1 MSDRDFTA
9 GVPEADLASGSMI
22 AGRLGEDEV
31 LLVREGDRVHAI
43 GASCSHY
50 HAPLADGLVISG
62 TIRCPWHHA
71 CFDLKTGGV
80 VRAPALSPLPVW
92 QVEKRDGRFF
102 VGAKV
107 QPDRSAPVRKPE
119 SVVIVGAGAAG
130 VNAAVTLRS
139 EGYTGRI
146 VVISRD
152 TDFPFDK
159 PNLSKD
165 YLAGTAPAEW
175 LPLHPHQYY
184 EDQRIEVRL
193 GETVAGV
200 DTTAKSIT
208 TSSGDR
214 ISYGALVLATGATPR
229 KLPDTSARVFY
240 LRTQQDAERIA
251 QEAASARR
259 AVVIGS
265 SFIGLEVAASL
276 RQKGLHVTVTSP
288 DGIPL
293 ERVLG
298 KEVGERVRAIHEDRG
313 VVFRLGQPKLDD
325 ALLRDADLIVA
336 GIGVSPEIQLAKD
349 AGIATSDGILVNE
362 YLETSA
368 PGVYACGDVASW
380 PGGPMKEHLRVE
392 HWVVA
397 GRQGQTVARN
407 ILGQRRPFDAIP
419 FFWSAHFDV
428 VISYVGHGTGT
439 DEIEIRGSLAAN
451 DATVVYRRGGRT
463 TAVAT
468 VGRDLVSLR
477 AEAAME
483 RGDFDQCDRS
493 AISSMS

>member
-1 MSDRDFTA
+1 MSDRDLTV
-9 GVPEADLASGSMI
+9 GVPESELTSGSMI

-31 LLVREGDRVHAI
+31 LLVNEGDRVYAI

-50 HAPLADGLVISG
+50 HAPLADGLVIAG

-80 VRAPALSPLPVW
+80 LRAPAVSPLPVW
-92 QVEKRDGRFF
+92 QVGKRDGRFF
-102 VGAKV
+102 IGAKLERER
-107 QPDRSAPVRKPE
+107 PAETANPE

-130 VNAAVTLRS
+130 VNVADTLRS
-139 EGYTGRI
+139 EGYAGRI
-146 VVISRD
+146 VLISRD
-152 TDFPFDK
+152 TDLPFDK

-165 YLAGTAPAEW
+165 YLAGTAPADW

-184 EDQRIEVRL
+184 EDQRIELRL

-208 TSSGDR
+208 TTSGDR
-214 ISYGALVLATGATPR
+214 IAYGALVLATGATPR
-229 KLPDTSARVFY
+229 QLPGAASNIFY
-240 LRTQQDAERIA
+240 LRTQKDAERIA
-251 QEAASARR
+251 QKAASARR

-276 RQKGLHVTVTSP
+276 RQKGLDVTVTSP
-288 DGIPL
+288 DQTPL

-298 KEVGERVRAIHEDRG
+298 KEVGERVRAIHEGRG
-313 VVFRLGQPKLDD
+313 VVFRLGPSKLDE

-336 GIGVSPEIQLAKD
+336 GIGVSPDIQLAKD

-368 PGVYACGDVASW
+368 SAVYACGDVASW
-380 PGGPMKEHLRVE
+380 PGGPMKEPLRVE

-407 ILGQRRPFDAIP
+407 ILGQRRPFDAVP

-428 VISYVGHGTGT
+428 VISYLGHGTGT

-483 RGDFDQCDRS
+483 HGDFRS
-493 AISSMS
+493 M